1 MAEKVKAKMKEKT
14 EKLST
19 PMTAK
24 DWVKFIILLIIAIVF
39 IAPIIL
45 VVINSFKGKLFVSN
59 EPFSLPNAESFAGLN
74 NYINGINKI
83 DFFSAFFV
91 SLFITVFSVLFIVLA
106 TAMCA
111 WFITRVKTWYTK
123 LLYLLFAFSM
133 IVPFQMVMYPMSQVA
148 NMLHLDNMVGII
160 IIYLGFGA
168 GLSVFLFAGFI
179 KSVPLE
185 IEEAAMIDG
194 CGPIRTFF
202 LVDFPILRPSA
213 ITVAILNAMW
223 IWNDYLLPTLILP
236 SETKTIPMAIQYL
249 RGGYGSIDMAAM
261 MAMLVLAI
269 IPIIVFY
276 FACQKYIIKGVM
288 AGAVKG

>member
-1 MAEKVKAKMKEKT
+1 MAEKVKTKIKEKK
-14 EKLST
+14 EKLRA
-19 PMTAK
+19 PMTGK
-24 DWVKFIILLIIAIVF
+24 DWVKFIILMIISIVF
-39 IAPIIL
+39 IAPILL
-45 VVINSFKGKLFVSN
+45 VVMNSFKGKLYVSN
-59 EPFSLPNAESFAGLN
+59 EPFAFPNAESFVRLK
-74 NYINGINKI
+74 NYINGIEKI

-91 SLFITVFSVLFIVLA
+91 SLFITVCSVILIVLA

-148 NMLHLDNMVGII
+148 NMLHLDNMFGIV

-168 GLSVFLFAGFI
+168 GLSVFMFAGFV

-194 CGPIRTFF
+194 CGPLKTFF
-202 LVDFPILRPSA
+202 LIDFPILRPSA

-223 IWNDYLLPTLILP
+223 IWNDYLLPTLIL
-236 SETKTIPMAIQYL
+236 SDVKTLPMAIQYL

-269 IPIIVFY
+269 IPIIIFY

>member
-1 MAEKVKAKMKEKT
+1 MAEKVKTKIKEKK
-14 EKLST
+14 EKLRA
-19 PMTAK
+19 PMTGK
-24 DWVKFIILLIIAIVF
+24 DWVKFIILMIISIVF
-39 IAPIIL
+39 IAPILL
-45 VVINSFKGKLFVSN
+45 VVMNSFKGKLYVSN
-59 EPFSLPNAESFAGLN
+59 EPFAFPNAESFVGLK
-74 NYINGINKI
+74 NYINGIEKI

-91 SLFITVFSVLFIVLA
+91 SLFITVCSVILIVLA

-133 IVPFQMVMYPMSQVA
+133 IVPFQMVMYLMSQVA
-148 NMLHLDNMVGII
+148 NMLHLDNMFGIV

-168 GLSVFLFAGFI
+168 GLSVFMFAGFV

-194 CGPIRTFF
+194 CGPLKTFF
-202 LVDFPILRPSA
+202 LIDFPILRPSA

-223 IWNDYLLPTLILP
+223 IWNDYLLPTLIL
-236 SETKTIPMAIQYL
+236 SDVKTLPMAIQYL

-269 IPIIVFY
+269 IPIIIFY

>member
-1 MAEKVKAKMKEKT
+1 MAEKVKTKIKEKK
-14 EKLST
+14 EKLRA
-19 PMTAK
+19 PMTGK
-24 DWVKFIILLIIAIVF
+24 DWVKFIILMIISIVF
-39 IAPIIL
+39 IAPILL
-45 VVINSFKGKLFVSN
+45 VVMNSFKGKLYVSN
-59 EPFSLPNAESFAGLN
+59 EPFAFPNAESFVGLK
-74 NYINGINKI
+74 NYVNGIEKI

-91 SLFITVFSVLFIVLA
+91 SLFITVCSVILIVLA

-148 NMLHLDNMVGII
+148 NMLHLDNMFGIV

-168 GLSVFLFAGFI
+168 GLSVFMFAGFV

-194 CGPIRTFF
+194 CGPLKTFF
-202 LVDFPILRPSA
+202 LIDFPILRPSA

-223 IWNDYLLPTLILP
+223 IWNDYLLPTLIL
-236 SETKTIPMAIQYL
+236 SDVKTLPMAIQYL

-269 IPIIVFY
+269 IPIIIFY